1 MHNKYRYIK
10 IYVNYIRIKYRIMLR
25 GLPSWAVSDKLVVEL
40 WFKSSAVASAWFTW
54 TPEIPHSLSGTN
66 SYVLSASIVSI

>member
-10 IYVNYIRIKYRIMLR
+10 IYVNYIRIKYRIM
-25 GLPSWAVSDKLVVEL
+25 L

-66 SYVLSASIVSI
+66 SYVLSASVVSI